1 MQLANKKVEKFLR
14 KNLFEAKL
22 EELKD
27 KSFEIIRA
35 VEMLCEVCEKPM
47 GVKER
52 VLRRIRILSKED
64 YESLMNRAAVHDR
77 AEVDLENSRIYFYD
91 HDFPGDIHP
100 ECIEKL

>member
-1 MQLANKKVEKFLR
+1 MEKFLR

-27 KSFEIIRA
+27 KSFEIVRV

-47 GVKER
+47 GVKEK
-52 VLRRIRILSKED
+52 VSRRIRILGKED
-64 YESLMNRAAVHDR
+64 YESLMNRAEVHDR
-77 AEVDLENSRIYFYD
+77 AEVDLESSRIYFYD
-91 HDFPGDIHP
+91 HDFPGDIHS

>member
-1 MQLANKKVEKFLR
+1 MKRLS
-14 KNLFEAKL
+14 EAKL

-27 KSFEIIRA
+27 KNFEVIRA
-35 VEMLCEVCEKPM
+35 VEMLCEVCQKPM
-47 GVKER
+47 GVKEK
-52 VLRRIRILSKED
+52 VLRRIRILGKGD
-64 YESLMNRAAVHDR
+64 YERLMNRAAVHDR